1 MLGLFDIFKKQK
13 TKEFSV
19 YYSCVVDDNPK
30 FYYQGFIFVNSLI
43 NIAKVSGDRI
53 FVHLTAKNPQ
63 FENFLK
69 EKGVNIKFIE
79 PWGDKK
85 YCNKLQQLET
95 KELQNAD
102 FVWFCD
108 ADIAITEDLA
118 SLVKDNQDKV
128 LAKIVDFSNPSI
140 EKLKSIYDF
149 FDIKYPKISTDTLS
163 AEQTFE
169 GNFNGGLYGIPSKYI
184 ASFGKAWKKYAKEML
199 ESVKVK
205 DILEEKINHIDQIAF
220 SLALKELKLDYKTLG
235 YEYNCPA
242 HIKNID
248 LLNTKLKNTVKV
260 VHYHS
265 NISNTGLLH
274 QIANNYLQEPID
286 RVNEIIKNN
295 FNNSFF
301 WSYRYETNPEL
312 GSGVGSRGGLPCIN

>member
-1 MLGLFDIFKKQK
+1 MGLFDIFKKQK
-13 TKEFSV
+13 AKEFSV

-43 NIAKVSGDRI
+43 NIAKVGGDRI
-53 FVHLTAKNPQ
+53 FIHLTAKNPQ

-108 ADIAITEDLA
+108 ADIAIVEDL
-118 SLVKDNQDKV
+118 SKIVEENQDNI
-128 LAKIVDFSNPSI
+128 LGKIVDFPNPSI

-149 FDIKYPKISTDTLS
+149 FDMKYPKISTDTLS
-163 AEQTFE
+163 SEQTFE
-169 GNFNGGLYGIPSKYI
+169 GNFNGGLYGMPSKYI
-184 ASFGKAWKKYAKEML
+184 ASFGKVWKKYAKEML
-199 ESVKVK
+199 ESEKVK
-205 DILEEKINHIDQIAF
+205 DILSEKINHIDQISF
-220 SLALKELKLDYKTLG
+220 SLALKELNLSYKILG
-235 YEYNCPA
+235 YEYNCPT

-248 LLNTKLKNTVKV
+248 LLDAKLKSKAKV
-260 VHYHS
+260 IHYHN
-265 NISNTGLLH
+265 NISNTGLLNTIEKQYVKESIA
-274 QIANNYLQEPID
+274 QI
-286 RVNEIIKNN
+286 NEIVKQH
-295 FNNSFF
+295 FNNALF
-301 WSYRYETNPEL
+301 WSYRYATNPEL
-312 GSGVGSRGGLPCIN
+312 GSGVGSRGGSGSI